1 MPKRETKKIKPSQE
15 VIKEG
20 PFLVAIHLKVRP
32 RVFHSVQPIHSHLH
46 NIYTFYIC

>member
-20 PFLVAIHLKVRP
+20 PFLVAIHLKVIKLGHK
-32 RVFHSVQPIHSHLH
+32 FKIQT
-46 NIYTFYIC
+46 NM